1 VVFDLLAAGVL
12 VVVLLVALQS
22 AHRDAGEHSRR
33 ARSERDRVRLVG
45 RLNLLGGA
53 AVVAALIVGLGV
65 LGALVR
71 GEVLDLPAFDMN
83 AERSVPTL
91 FSGGLLLVA
100 AGGAYV
106 LGRSQESQGTRS
118 WWVLALFLAFMSFD
132 ETMSVHERLQSRIGV
147 TGQVLLAP
155 VVLVGAAAWLS
166 AVRALWWHRVASWW
180 LIGGAAAWL
189 STQVID
195 VLQSSGRLD
204 ALTVVEEMLGD
215 GWLRPLLPGHPHG
228 SPGPAPKRF
237 ARDRRASGPPPP
249 PRKASS
255 SDGRQVAV
263 PVDPPSV

>member
-1 VVFDLLAAGVL
+1 M
-12 VVVLLVALQS
+12 
-22 AHRDAGEHSRR
+22 
-33 ARSERDRVRLVG
+33 RLVG

-155 VVLVGAAAWLS
+155 AKPRSSVLNRKYPSLVVWRRPTDTQRPPRIAW
-166 AVRALWWHRVASWW
+166 
-180 LIGGAAAWL
+180 
-189 STQVID
+189 
-195 VLQSSGRLD
+195 
-204 ALTVVEEMLGD
+204 TVTTGE
-215 GWLRPLLPGHPHG
+215 LP
-228 SPGPAPKRF
+228 
-237 ARDRRASGPPPP
+237 RAS
-249 PRKASS
+249 R
-255 SDGRQVAV
+255 
-263 PVDPPSV
+263 